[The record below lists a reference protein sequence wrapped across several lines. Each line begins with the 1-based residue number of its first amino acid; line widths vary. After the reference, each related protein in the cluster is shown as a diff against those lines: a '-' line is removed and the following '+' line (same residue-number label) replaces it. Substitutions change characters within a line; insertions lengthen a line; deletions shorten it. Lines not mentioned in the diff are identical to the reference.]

1 MMERLREGANSIWVK
16 IILSLI
22 ILSFVFA
29 GVGSYLASGNEQ
41 VAAKINGKEI
51 SQRQF
56 EQVYQNERNRM
67 QQRMGDYF
75 STLMS
80 DPAYVKQFRQ
90 SVLDRMVNDE
100 LIQQRADKLG
110 LSVSDAQVKQEI
122 LAMPA
127 FAVDGVFNNEQYNMA
142 LRRAGF
148 TPDQFAETI
157 RKDML
162 RQQFLSALQGSD
174 FVLSDEA
181 DELRKLES
189 QQRVVRTLTL
199 NLADFTKKVKVTE
212 QEAQDFYDQNPN
224 LFTRP
229 AQIKVSYIEL
239 SGKGLTKDINI
250 SEQAA
255 ETYYKDN
262 QTKFSSAEER
272 EVSHILV
279 TGDGAAAKAKAEA
292 LLAKLQNGANFAEV
306 AKQSSD
312 DTFSAKD
319 GGKLEWFTKG
329 TMDPAFEKE
338 AFALAKPGDMSGLVK
353 SSFGYHIILLDG
365 IKPGKVKP
373 FADVKAQIVAEL
385 QQQQSADEFYKLK
398 SKLAEVAF
406 ESPDSLDAAAEA
418 VKAKIV
424 HTDYITPAEE
434 KGVLANKQVQETLQ
448 SPEVHDDGMNSD
460 VIELGPE
467 HVIVVRV
474 DDARAQAVLPF
485 KDVAAKVNAMV
496 ASQKGEQQ
504 AQAKADEIIADLQKG
519 KNDIVAKDGLS
530 FSGEQTINRS
540 GPNANISNVAFSLPK
555 PTAGKATYGMARDNN
570 GNVEI
575 IALDKVV
582 NMKLAGDKV
591 NSQFEQQI
599 EQMFAQEDLAATL
612 KTLRESAKISYPMQ
626 DSSKD

>member
-1 MMERLREGANSIWVK
+1 
-16 IILSLI
+16 
-22 ILSFVFA
+22 
-29 GVGSYLASGNEQ
+29 
-41 VAAKINGKEI
+41 
-51 SQRQF
+51 
-56 EQVYQNERNRM
+56 M

-100 LIQQRADKLG
+100 LIQQRANKLG
-110 LSVSDAQVKQEI
+110 LSVSNEQVKQEI

-127 FAVDGVFNNEQYNMA
+127 FAVNGVFNNEQYNMA

-174 FVLSDEA
+174 FVLTDEA

-199 NLADFTKKVKVTE
+199 NLADFTQKVKVTDK
-212 QEAQDFYDQNPN
+212 EAQDFYDQNPN

-229 AQIKVSYIEL
+229 AQIKVSYVEL
-239 SGKGLTKDINI
+239 SDKGLTKDIKV

-272 EVSHILV
+272 EVSHILIK
-279 TGDGAAAKAKAEA
+279 GDTTAAKAKAEA
-292 LLAKLQNGANFAEV
+292 LLAKLQSGANFAEV

-329 TMDPAFEKE
+329 MMDPAFEQE

-365 IKPGKVKP
+365 IKAGKVKP
-373 FADVKAQIVAEL
+373 F
-385 QQQQSADEFYKLK
+385 
-398 SKLAEVAF
+398 
-406 ESPDSLDAAAEA
+406 
-418 VKAKIV
+418 
-424 HTDYITPAEE
+424 
-434 KGVLANKQVQETLQ
+434 
-448 SPEVHDDGMNSD
+448 DDGMNSD

-474 DDARAQAVLPF
+474 DDARAEAVLPF

-504 AQAKADEIIADLQKG
+504 AQAKADEIMADLRKG

-540 GPNANISNVAFSLPK
+540 GPNVNISNVAFSLPK
-555 PTAGKATYGMARDNN
+555 PATGKATYGIARDNN

-582 NMKLAGDKV
+582 TMKLAGEKV
-591 NSQFEQQI
+591 DGQFAEQI
-599 EQMFAQEDLAATL
+599 GQMFAQEDLAATL
-612 KTLRESAKISYPMQ
+612 KTLRESAEISYPMQ
-626 DSSKD
+626 DESKD